1 MTRRLELTMALRR
14 FRFVWLLRLRRI
26 RGLPARVRW
35 GLVSSVTGVLI
46 VVGAL
51 LMVIVYLPPLAKYP
65 SGLTG
70 DQLAT
75 HVDNLRGHILQG
87 LDGLALLGTLYF
99 SARTLRLN
107 RRGQVTERFTKA
119 IEQLASEKL
128 AVRLGGIYALEQI
141 ALDSEE
147 LHWSVMEVL
156 TAFLRE
162 NSATHSARS
171 VIDALEDFERGQPL
185 AWPPEQAHTMQPKLA
200 TDVQAIATVLG
211 RRPEYRR
218 RQDEKSGRRLD
229 LSGVWLPKAV
239 LASAH
244 LERAHLN
251 GAHLEWSIL
260 IGTHLDRAHLLDVH
274 LEGAVLRRARL
285 AGAVLDRCQLRGADL
300 HGANFEQAK
309 LWDAHLESADLSD
322 AQLQGVVLRTAHL
335 AGANLRGANLE
346 GTDLTAT
353 QLQEVAVDGSTVLPE
368 HLLS

>member
-1 MTRRLELTMALRR
+1 VLVLVA
-14 FRFVWLLRLRRI
+14 VLL
-26 RGLPARVRW
+26 A
-35 GLVSSVTGVLI
+35 
-46 VVGAL
+46 
-51 LMVIVYLPPLAKYP
+51 VIVYLPPLAIDP
-65 SGLTG
+65 RGLNRT
-70 DQLAT
+70 DWLT
-75 HVDNLRGHILQG
+75 HVESLRATILQALG
-87 LDGLALLGTLYF
+87 GLALLGTLYF

-107 RRGQVTERFTKA
+107 RRGQLTERFTKA

-147 LHWSVMEVL
+147 LHWPVMEVL
-156 TAFLRE
+156 TAYLRE

-171 VIDALEDFERGQPL
+171 VIDALEAYERGQPL
-185 AWPPEQAHTMQPKLA
+185 AWPPEEAHTMQPKLA
-200 TDVQAIATVLG
+200 TEVQAIATVLG

-218 RQDEKSGRRLD
+218 RQEEKSGRRLD
-229 LSGVWLPKAV
+229 LAGVWLPKAV
-239 LASAH
+239 LANAH

-274 LEGAVLRRARL
+274 LEGAVLKRARL
-285 AGAVLDRCQLRGADL
+285 VGAVLDHCQLRRADL
-300 HGANFEQAK
+300 HGANLERAK

-346 GTDLTAT
+346 GTDLTAM
-353 QLQEVAVDGSTVLPE
+353 QLQEVVVDGSTVLPE
-368 HLLS
+368 HLANRPDDANPDRP